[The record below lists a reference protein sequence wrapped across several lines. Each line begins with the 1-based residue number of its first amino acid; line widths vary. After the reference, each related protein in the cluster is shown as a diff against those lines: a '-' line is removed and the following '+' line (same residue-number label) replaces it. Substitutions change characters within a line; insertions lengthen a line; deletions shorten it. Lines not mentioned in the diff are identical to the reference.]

1 MIPLTSLTVT
11 PPHEVDQ
18 NYVRVLGHGQLAALL
33 AVLSRENLEIATPLK
48 ARLQHVEVIVI
59 VFDV

>member
-1 MIPLTSLTVT
+1 
-11 PPHEVDQ
+11 
-18 NYVRVLGHGQLAALL
+18 VLGHGQLAALL